1 MNKEPL
7 VSVIIPT
14 YNRVDM
20 LGNAIKS
27 ILAQTYTN
35 IEIILVDDGSTD
47 DTKVLIDTFPEVKYL
62 KKTNGGQAS
71 ARNMGLKHATG
82 KYIASLDSDDLW
94 ETSFLTKMVEVI
106 ESLDLDFAFANWE
119 QNNTNGDKTDF
130 LSKYIYFPSHV
141 SMEKDSWVHL
151 NYKDVRSIYLS
162 GCPSPSSSLL
172 MRYSA
177 IKSGWNEEMNIAD
190 DWCLLL
196 DIVLSKKAKVS
207 FTSEKLWKKH
217 VASDNVFDGRNQ
229 LEVLKLLNL
238 EDMSAMLYRFK
249 PYLNDPEVKRLQKKY
264 VLDLILTSK
273 ETFTEEKNIKNAF
286 SFIYAAFLKHPIFS
300 FQTIFMIACGK
311 IKNRKFNKT
320 DIIYK

>member
-47 DTKVLIDTFPEVKYL
+47 DTKVLIDTFPEVRYF
-62 KKTNGGQAS
+62 KKPNGGQAS

-106 ESLDLDFAFANWE
+106 ESHDLDFAFANWE
-119 QNNTNGDKTDF
+119 QKNRNGDKSDF
-130 LSKYIYFPSHV
+130 LSKYLYFPSHV
-141 SMEKDSWVHL
+141 SMENDSWVHL
-151 NYKDVRSIYLS
+151 DYKDLRSIYLA

-217 VASDNVFDGRNQ
+217 VVSDNVFDGRNQ
-229 LEVLKLLNL
+229 LEVLKLLHL
-238 EDMSAMLYRFK
+238 EDMAAMLNSFK
-249 PYLNDPEVKRLQKKY
+249 SYLNDREVKRLQKKY
-264 VLDLILTSK
+264 VLDLMLTAK
-273 ETFTEEKNIKNAF
+273 ETFTEEKNIKSAF
-286 SFIYAAFLKHPIFS
+286 SYIYNAISKHPMFS

-320 DIIYK
+320 DIKFK